1 VIRVLFVSDHPA
13 IRVGLAKVIDSEPGI
28 RADVAEPGADPL
40 STLPANW
47 ADVILLD
54 ASLACHDAFEVCH
67 LLKQL
72 AVPRRVVLYSNRS
85 GEDAGLAAWVAGAD
99 ALIDKSAPVPVLFEQ
114 LRQVARGGRVLPS
127 PSARTLTTAAR
138 ELDAAERVVFGMC
151 VYGVTLEE
159 ISRTLRRDPL
169 EVETTARELIR
180 RLSPPPPRAY
190 RSHGRDADPGP
201 SHEVLPRRARE

>member
-1 VIRVLFVSDHPA
+1 VIRVLLVSDHPA
-13 IRVGLAKVIDSEPGI
+13 IRAGLAQVIDSEPGM

-40 STLPANW
+40 STLPAKW
-47 ADVILLD
+47 ADVVLLD
-54 ASLACHDAFEVCH
+54 TSLERHDAFEVCH

-72 AVPRRVVLYSNRS
+72 AVPRRVALYSDRC
-85 GEDAGLAAWVAGAD
+85 GEDAGLAGWVAGAD

-127 PSARTLTTAAR
+127 PSARALTTAAR
-138 ELDAAERVVFGMC
+138 DLGAAERVVFGMC

-169 EVETTARELIR
+169 EVEATARELIR
-180 RLSPPPPRAY
+180 RLSPQPPRAY
-190 RSHGRDADPGP
+190 RPDGRASD
-201 SHEVLPRRARE
+201 RERSLAG

>member
-13 IRVGLAKVIDSEPGI
+13 IRAGLAQVIDSEPGM
-28 RADVAEPGADPL
+28 RADVAEPGAQPL
-40 STLPANW
+40 STLLANW
-47 ADVILLD
+47 ADVVLLD
-54 ASLACHDAFEVCH
+54 ASLARHDAFEVCH

-72 AVPRRVVLYSNRS
+72 AVPRRVALYSDRG
-85 GEDAGLAAWVAGAD
+85 GEDAALAAWVAGAD

-114 LRQVARGGRVLPS
+114 LRQVARGGRVLAS
-127 PSARTLTTAAR
+127 PSARALTTAAR

-169 EVETTARELIR
+169 EVEATARELIR
-180 RLSPPPPRAY
+180 RLSPEPPRAY
-190 RSHGRDADPGP
+190 RSDGRTADPDRSLAG
-201 SHEVLPRRARE
+201 

>member
-1 VIRVLFVSDHPA
+1 MIHVLLVSDYPA
-13 IRVGLAKVIDSEPGI
+13 IRAGLAQVIDSEPGM
-28 RADVAEPGADPL
+28 RADIAAPGADPP

-47 ADVILLD
+47 ADVVLLD
-54 ASLACHDAFEVCH
+54 SPLARHDAFDVCH

-72 AVPRRVVLYSNRS
+72 AVPRRVAVYSDRS
-85 GEDAGLAAWVAGAD
+85 GEEVGLAAWVAGAD
-99 ALIDKSAPVPVLFEQ
+99 ALIDKVAPVPELFEQ
-114 LRQVARGGRVLPS
+114 LRMVARGGRVLPS

-169 EVETTARELIR
+169 EVEATARDLIR
-180 RLSPPPPRAY
+180 RLSLQPPRGY
-190 RSHGRDADPGP
+190 
-201 SHEVLPRRARE
+201 PRRDRTPDRGCSPSREPARPR